1 MSPALS
7 PAKADRLYWLG
18 RYVQRGLGAAPGAP
32 DLLDPTSPTSLPFN
46 LTRAYENGFLLRDL
60 LDNDVFSY
68 LRMAMTKTE
77 TLKPGDYLVVRE
89 VHDALYAFWGILE
102 EALFPEAEALCRW
115 GRFLE
120 LWEARTLADQ
130 PTLAEAA
137 WTQLVRC
144 WETLGVGV
152 PASQSV
158 AEVETWFSASL
169 GKDFSS

>member
-18 RYVQRGLGAAPGAP
+18 RYVQRALACVPGHP
-32 DLLDPTSPTSLPFN
+32 DLLDVTSPVSLAFN
-46 LTRAYENGFLLRDL
+46 LSRAYENGFLLRDL

-68 LRMAMTKTE
+68 LRIASTKAAA
-77 TLKPGDYLVVRE
+77 PGGGDYLMVRE

-120 LWEARTLADQ
+120 LWESRTEKGEEAG
-130 PTLAEAA
+130 AEAA
-137 WTQLVRC
+137 WEELVRC
-144 WETLGVGV
+144 WGVLKVGE
-152 PASQSV
+152 PGRSV
-158 AEVETWFSASL
+158 AEAELWF
-169 GKDFSS
+169 GKCYGD

>member
-18 RYVQRGLGAAPGAP
+18 RYVQRSLAAAPGTA
-32 DLLDPTSPTSLPFN
+32 DLHDPTSPVSLTFN
-46 LTRAYENGFLLRDL
+46 LGRAYENGFLLRDL

-68 LRMAMTKTE
+68 LRMASTKAQSPCAE
-77 TLKPGDYLVVRE
+77 DYLMVRE

-120 LWEARTLADQ
+120 LWEARLEKGEVAK
-130 PTLAEAA
+130 AEAA
-137 WTQLVRC
+137 WSELVRC
-144 WETLGVGV
+144 WAVLKVGEPECTV
-152 PASQSV
+152 LA
-158 AEVETWFSASL
+158 AELWF
-169 GKDFSS
+169 GKCYGEENPG